1 MGSRHHLCLFNH
13 HPPLR
18 TSPRPSVTSR
28 LLSQDPIF
36 DSFREVCTSRKT
48 PPDLSKKKRHR
59 KKQRAGQHMYTHIH
73 NRHTCV
79 GVYQSSQ
86 RNRDVLAEQTRD
98 CLCSEV
104 AVSSFERF
112 KDFFFLCCRN
122 DFGGRQTSE
131 LNHRRL

>member
-1 MGSRHHLCLFNH
+1 
-13 HPPLR
+13 
-18 TSPRPSVTSR
+18 
-28 LLSQDPIF
+28 
-36 DSFREVCTSRKT
+36 
-48 PPDLSKKKRHR
+48 
-59 KKQRAGQHMYTHIH
+59 MYTHIH

-112 KDFFFLCCRN
+112 KDFFFSAAEMILEE
-122 DFGGRQTSE
+122 DKHQS
-131 LNHRRL
+131 